1 MNLQRIRWASVA
13 GFSFL
18 RIEFSGPAVVNMIL
32 NFRVS

>member
-1 MNLQRIRWASVA
+1 MNLQRIRWKRVA

-18 RIEFSGPAVVNMIL
+18 RVEFSGPAVVNMIP